1 MKKFSYLLLF
11 SFLGIFSLSA
21 QEKIGITSFSPEGLV
36 KNVKQVKVNFSTQM
50 VPFGNPRVKT
60 DQFEINCP
68 VDGKGRWIDEK
79 TFVYEFPNELE
90 AGIVCKFH
98 LKSDVKTL
106 AGKEISGKKE
116 FSFSTGGPAILSTN
130 PYEGSS
136 VDEEQIFILKLDT
149 EIKESSLENRL
160 TFEVEGI
167 KERVAAT
174 IIKPSSAS
182 EILKAEYGEKYKTE
196 KLLIVKSKLR
206 FPNRAKVSL
215 IWGKGIESKSGV
227 KTEEDRVLA
236 YSARA
241 AFVADFSCD
250 RENKNAGCIP
260 ISNFYV
266 NFTSPILKSE
276 TKKITLES
284 GGKTWAA
291 KYRGDSGEDAEA
303 DGGTVYGIFFE
314 GPFPEETKFR
324 LDIPNSLRDETGRKL
339 SNVNKF
345 PLEVKSDKYPPLA
358 KFSGSFGIIELEAEP
373 LLPVTLRNLDKEVK
387 AKVIKMTGEGGGFFS
402 NLFGKKIKIT
412 PENILTWLKKVHKA
426 ERDKSIFAGE
436 SNANSFNIPKPNGE
450 KAFEVVGIPL
460 KEPGF
465 FVVEIESE
473 KLGNSL
479 LEKKGKMYVPTSA
492 LVTNMAVHF
501 KWGGENSIVWV
512 TSLNKAE
519 PVADA
524 KISIRDCKNNLIAQG
539 QTDISGILK
548 LGGISQSKVPNCSY
562 STYDNG
568 LLVIAEKEKDL
579 SFVHSSW
586 DNGIENWR
594 FNLTG
599 SSSDGNS
606 IAHTILDRTLLRVGE
621 TVHMKHVLR
630 SHSMKGI
637 SLSSPAILPT
647 KMKIVHVGSDQE
659 YNVNLKWTG
668 GFSEAEWKI
677 PKQAKLGTYT
687 ISLYKG
693 DRAFYTGEFKVQEF
707 RVPMMKAMIKGP
719 TEKLVRPKSFVVD
732 LIVNY
737 LSGGPAG
744 GLAVKVKTWF
754 RDTYLGEFEGFEEYI
769 FANGRLKEGKRKLA
783 STRNY
788 YEEESEETDSTNT
801 VNSNIK
807 SQDLSLDKLGSAKA
821 DIKDIPQKDNPQ
833 EVVTELEYRDPV
845 GEIQTVSTTIPI
857 YPGRYL
863 VGLKSEGW
871 AASKDGVKIFAAV
884 VDNAGKPKAGVDVNI
899 DLLGRKTITHRKRL
913 VGGFYSYD
921 SIEEVKK
928 YVTFCKGKTDAK
940 GLLVCKKE
948 SPVTGE
954 VIFQASITDSADND
968 VFAYKEVYV
977 TGKDSWFNVSDHDRM
992 DVLPE
997 KKTYESGETA
1007 KFQIRMPFKTA
1018 NALISV
1024 EREGVIDYY
1033 IKQVSSDNP
1042 FVEVPIKPQYA
1053 PNVFVSV
1060 LAVRGRVGE
1069 IKPTALVDLG
1079 RPSYR
1084 LGIAGIKVGWK
1095 AHELKVSVKTDRP
1108 VFKVREKATVTVNV
1122 RTADGGKLPDNS
1134 DIALVA
1140 LDEGL
1145 LELMPNNT
1153 WELLRAMM
1161 NERGLEVNTATAQMQ
1176 VVGRRHFGLKA
1187 LPPGGGGGKDSSREL
1202 FDTLLLWKASV
1213 KLNSSG
1219 QAEVV
1224 VPLNDSLTRFKIV
1237 AIATG
1242 GDKYFG
1248 TGSTSIRVTQDLMLL
1263 PGLPQLAHEGD
1274 LFNPSFTVRN
1284 ASDKAMKVEV
1294 GGTISSIKET
1304 IDKQSLSLSAGESK
1318 EISWSVQIPYGVEK
1332 LVYEFSAK
1340 SDNGATDKVKFT
1352 QKIVQAIP
1360 VRVQQATLLQVE
1372 NEYTM
1377 TVEKPSDALEGR
1389 GGVNVV
1395 YAKSLLEGLTG
1406 VQDYMKKY
1414 PYTCLEQQTSKVVVL
1429 KDKQGWQNLMNALP
1443 SYLDSDGLAKF
1454 FPNSYYGNP
1463 TLTAYLLAISNEAGY
1478 EIPSESKEF
1487 MLSGLASF
1495 VEGRLYREGSLPTAD
1510 LTIRKLN
1517 AIEALARFGKAK
1529 PEHLTTLSI
1538 QPNLLPTSAV
1548 LDWWSVLYKLQSIPK
1563 RNEHIVQAE
1572 QILRSRLNLQ
1582 GTTMKFTTE
1591 ENDFLWWLMVS
1602 PDQNAVRLLLNL
1614 VNLKKWKEDVPRI
1627 VRGALSR
1634 QRKGSW
1640 DLTTANAW
1648 GIVAFEKF
1656 SKEYEKEPVGGESF
1670 GVLNDE
1676 TKSTDWKVTP
1686 KGSTLSFPWASSA
1699 KELKLSHNGTGKPWA
1714 TIQSTAAVALKSAV
1728 SNGYTIEK
1736 TITPLEK
1743 RGLFGIGASLK
1754 RGDLVRITLKVK
1766 ADADM
1771 TWVVINDP
1779 IPTGASILGGGG
1791 SRDSASAT
1799 MGEKKSGWAYPT
1811 FEERSFES
1819 YRAYYEYLPEG
1830 EITIEYTIRLNQD
1843 GKFSLPA
1850 TRVEAMYSP
1859 DMYGEYPN
1867 AVVEIE
1873 K

>member
-1 MKKFSYLLLF
+1 MKKYFYL
-11 SFLGIFSLSA
+11 FLISLMGIFSLAA
-21 QEKIGITSFSPEGLV
+21 QEKATITSFSPEGVV
-36 KNVKQVKVNFSTQM
+36 KNVKQVKVNFSAQM

-60 DQFEINCP
+60 DQFEITCP
-68 VDGKGRWIDEK
+68 VEGKARWIDEK
-79 TFVYEFPNELE
+79 TFVYEFPNNLE
-90 AGIVCKFH
+90 AGIVCKFL
-98 LKSDVKTL
+98 LKSNTKTL
-106 AGKEISGKKE
+106 AGKEITGNKS
-116 FSFSTGGPAILSTN
+116 FQFSTGGPTALFTN
-130 PYEGSS
+130 PYEGSTI
-136 VDEEQIFILKLDT
+136 DEDQIFILKMDA
-149 EIKESSLENRL
+149 EVKESSLENRL
-160 TFEVEGI
+160 MFEIEGI

-174 IIKPSSAS
+174 IIKPSDAQD
-182 EILKAEYGEKYKTE
+182 ILKAEFGEKFKTE
-196 KLLIVKSKLR
+196 KLLLIKSKLR
-206 FPNRAKVSL
+206 FPNKAKVSL
-215 IWGKGIESKSGV
+215 ILGKGIESKSGV
-227 KTEEDRVLA
+227 KTDEDRVLA
-236 YSARA
+236 FSART
-241 AFVADFSCD
+241 AFSADFSCD

-266 NFTSPILKSE
+266 NFTSPIQKSDI
-276 TKKITLES
+276 KKITLDG
-284 GGKTWAA
+284 GGKKWTA
-291 KYRGDSGEDAEA
+291 KIRGNSEEDS
-303 DGGTVYGIFFE
+303 DGTTYSVYFE
-314 GPFPEETKFR
+314 GPFPEETKFK
-324 LDIPNSLRDETGRKL
+324 LLVSDSLKDETGRKL
-339 SNVNKF
+339 SNATKF

-387 AKVIKMTGEGGGFFS
+387 AKVVKMTGEGGGFFS

-412 PENILTWLKKVHKA
+412 PENILLWLKKVHKA
-426 ERDKSIFAGE
+426 EREKSIFAGE
-436 SNANSFNIPKPNGE
+436 ANTNSFTIPKPNGE

-501 KWGGENSIVWV
+501 KWGTESSLVWV
-512 TSLNKAE
+512 TSLDKAE
-519 PVADA
+519 GVADA
-524 KISIRDCKNNLIAQG
+524 KISIRDCKNNLVAQG
-539 QTDISGILK
+539 QTDSSGILK
-548 LGGISQSKVPNCSY
+548 LGGIPQSRIPNCSY
-562 STYDNG
+562 SSYDNG

-579 SFVHSSW
+579 SFAHTSW
-586 DNGIENWR
+586 DSGIENWR
-594 FNLTG
+594 FNLSG
-599 SSSDGNS
+599 YSSDGNS
-606 IAHTILDRTLLRVGE
+606 IAHTILDRTLLRAGE
-621 TVHMKHVLR
+621 TVHFKHILR
-630 SHSMKGI
+630 SHNMKGV
-637 SLSSPAILPT
+637 SFASPTILPN
-647 KMKIVHVGSDQE
+647 KMKITHIGSDQE
-659 YNVNLKWTG
+659 YSVNLKWTG

-677 PKQAKLGTYT
+677 PKQAKLGTYA
-687 ISLYKG
+687 INLYKG
-693 DRAFYTGEFKVQEF
+693 DKAYYTGEFKVEEF
-707 RVPMMKAMIKGP
+707 RVPLMKAIIKAP
-719 TEKLVRPKSFVVD
+719 LEKLVKPKSFSVD

-737 LSGGPAG
+737 LAGGPAG
-744 GLAVKVKTWF
+744 GMAVKVKSWF
-754 RDTYLGEFEGFEEYI
+754 RDTSIGEFEGFEDYT
-769 FANGRLKEGKRKLA
+769 FANGRLKEGIRKLA

-788 YEEESEETDSTNT
+788 YYDEEGDEQDTNG
-801 VNSNIK
+801 NSGNTSIK
-807 SQDLSLDKLGSAKA
+807 SQDLILDKIGFAKA
-821 DIKDIPQKDNPQ
+821 EIKDIPEKDSPQ

-845 GEIQTVSTTIPI
+845 GEIQTVSSTIPI

-884 VDNAGKPKAGVDVNI
+884 VDNAGKPKAGVDVSI

-921 SIEEVKK
+921 SVEEVKK
-928 YVTFCKGKTDAK
+928 HTTFCKGKTDAK

-948 SPVTGE
+948 SPVSGD
-954 VIFQASITDSADND
+954 VIFQASIEDSAGND
-968 VFAYKEVYV
+968 VFAYREVYI

-1018 NALISV
+1018 TALVSV

-1033 IKQVSSDNP
+1033 LKPVSSANP
-1042 FVEVPIKPQYA
+1042 TIEIPVKANYA

-1079 RPSYR
+1079 RPSFR
-1084 LGIAGIKVGWK
+1084 LGITSIKVGWK

-1108 VFKVREKATVTVNV
+1108 VFKIREKATVTVNV
-1122 RTADGGKLPDNS
+1122 KTSDGGKLPDNS

-1187 LPPGGGGGKDSSREL
+1187 LPPGGGGGKDSAREL

-1219 QAEVV
+1219 LAEVV

-1248 TGSTSIRVTQDLMLL
+1248 TGSTSIRTTQDLMLL
-1263 PGLPQLAHEGD
+1263 PGLPQLAREGD
-1274 LFNPSFTVRN
+1274 TFNPSFTVRN
-1284 ASDKAMKVEV
+1284 ATEKPMKVEV
-1294 GGTISSIKET
+1294 TGNISGLTGKLENQTISLE
-1304 IDKQSLSLSAGESK
+1304 AGESK
-1318 EISWSVQIPYGVEK
+1318 EVSWSISIPFGVEK

-1340 SDNGATDKVKFT
+1340 SETGAMDKVKFA

-1372 NEYTM
+1372 NEYAM

-1389 GGVNVV
+1389 GGVNIV

-1414 PYTCLEQQTSKVVVL
+1414 PYTCLEQQTSKMIVL
-1429 KDKQGWQNLMNALP
+1429 KDKEGWKALMNALP

-1463 TLTAYLLAISNEAGY
+1463 ILTAYLLAISNESGF
-1478 EIPSESKEF
+1478 EIPADNREM
-1487 MLSGLASF
+1487 MLTGLTSF
-1495 VEGRLYREGSLPTAD
+1495 VEGTLYRESSLPTAD

-1529 PEHLTTLSI
+1529 PEHITTLSI
-1538 QPNLLPTSAV
+1538 QSNLLPTSAL
-1548 LDWWSVLYKLQSIPK
+1548 LDWWSILYKLKDIPK
-1563 RNEHIVQAE
+1563 RNEHITQVE

-1591 ENDFLWWLMVS
+1591 GSDSLWWLMVS
-1602 PDQNAVRLLLNL
+1602 SDQNAVRLLLNL
-1614 VNLKKWKEDVPRI
+1614 VNLKKWKEDIPRI

-1640 DLTTANAW
+1640 DITTANAW
-1648 GIVAFEKF
+1648 GMIAFEKF
-1656 SKEYEKEPVGGESF
+1656 SKEYEKEAVGGESF
-1670 GVLNDE
+1670 GLLNEE
-1676 TKSTDWKVTP
+1676 TKTTDWKTTP
-1686 KGSTLSFPWASSA
+1686 KGSTLSFPWAKSA
-1699 KELKLSHNGTGKPWA
+1699 TELKLKHQGTGKPWA
-1714 TIQSTAAVALKSAV
+1714 TIQSTAAVPLKSAV

-1743 RGLFGIGASLK
+1743 RGLLGIGAGLK
-1754 RGDLVRITLKVK
+1754 RGDLVRVTLKVK

-1791 SRDSASAT
+1791 LRDSASAT
-1799 MGEKKSGWAYPT
+1799 MGEKKSGWSYPT

-1830 EITIEYTIRLNQD
+1830 EMTIEYTIRLNQD

-1867 AVVEIE
+1867 SLMEIE